1 MLRKVEDVKS
11 KISHSFRDKSLEEAE
26 KFSLPWFVRQIFPHH
41 LIMNIMLSR
50 YTFGSFDKFER
61 SSRGLF
67 ICPSCKQEY
76 RKSGIRRHIQ
86 FMHVN
91 SKKPGYPKSKCD
103 QCGKEVG
110 LAEAFQLIMIFLFR
124 FATSLSTLN
133 KSTPRRDLSNVMC
146 VDSPAAKDRK

>member
-1 MLRKVEDVKS
+1 MMLRKVEDVKS

-41 LIMNIMLSR
+41 LIMNIMLYR

-61 SSRGLF
+61 SSRGLY

-91 SKKPGYPKSKCD
+91 SKKPGYPKTKCD

-110 LAEAFQLIMIFLFR
+110 LAEAFQLIMIFSSGLQP
-124 FATSLSTLN
+124 LN
-133 KSTPRRDLSNVMC
+133 PY
-146 VDSPAAKDRK
+146 